1 MKKALLVLAIACSA
15 VAQTSQRQVILT
27 WEDLLNPAG
36 TTYSVYRAN
45 GQCATA
51 TAFTRL
57 ASAITPKTY
66 TDTANP
72 GQYCYHVTA
81 VLNAVESDPSNTAE
95 AKVKPASP
103 QKLNLTVN

>member
-1 MKKALLVLAIACSA
+1 MKTATLALVLACSA
-15 VAQTSQRQVILT
+15 FAQASQRQVILT
-27 WEDLLNPAG
+27 WEDALNPAG
-36 TTYSVYRAN
+36 TTYSIYRAQ

-72 GQYCYHVTA
+72 GQYCYQVTA
-81 VLNAVESDPSNTAE
+81 VLNAVESDPSNNAE
-95 AKVKPASP
+95 AKVKPAP
-103 QKLNLTVN
+103 PTKLTVTIN